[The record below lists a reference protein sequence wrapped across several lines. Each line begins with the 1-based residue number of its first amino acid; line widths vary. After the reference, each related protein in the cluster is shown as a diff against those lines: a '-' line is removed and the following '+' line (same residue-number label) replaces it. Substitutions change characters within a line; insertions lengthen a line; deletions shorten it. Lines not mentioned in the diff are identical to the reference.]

1 MNRTDYFPALF
12 TDAQW
17 NQLQQAFPSG
27 VCDYSKL
34 GINQQA
40 TVPWLTYMGGPGG
53 QPLGTPPASTPFTR

>member
-17 NQLQQAFPSG
+17 SLMQQTFPAG
-27 VCDYSKL
+27 VCDYSKP

-40 TVPWLTYMGGPGG
+40 TVPWLSYEGGPGG
-53 QPLGTPPASTPFTR
+53 QPLGAPPASTPFTR